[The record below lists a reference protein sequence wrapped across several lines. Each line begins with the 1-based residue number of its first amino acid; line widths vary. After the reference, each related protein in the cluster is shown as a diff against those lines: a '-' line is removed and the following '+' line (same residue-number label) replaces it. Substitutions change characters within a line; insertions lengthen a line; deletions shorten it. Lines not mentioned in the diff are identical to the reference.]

1 MSESEEDS
9 KAKEADHPNKGPVSD
24 SSATIGDKFGDDFI
38 SDDGTTPQRSRSRLS
53 SKHFQRNLLLGI
65 FTILPIWAT
74 WLVFKLIFSQLSRI
88 GEPTVIALSDW
99 VSQYSP
105 LLSKWL
111 LDPLVHSS
119 LAVLFTLTAVYFVG
133 FFASLVVGKRLLMV
147 FDSIIQ
153 RIPLAEKVYGATKQL
168 IVSLQADPDRAKRVV
183 LINFPSDGMKTIG
196 LVTATFP
203 DSETGVALAAV
214 YVPTTPNPTSG
225 YLEIVPVSELTPTDM
240 GFDEAMTFVMSGG
253 AVAPKGLSYFR
264 KPQK

>member
-1 MSESEEDS
+1 MLIAIVGTQGSFITEPMGKFKENQENLKSLEEEIALGKS
-9 KAKEADHPNKGPVSD
+9 RTRFTAKH
-24 SSATIGDKFGDDFI
+24 
-38 SDDGTTPQRSRSRLS
+38 L
-53 SKHFQRNLLLGI
+53 QRNLVLGI

-74 WLVFKLIFSQLSRI
+74 WLVFKLIFTQLSRI
-88 GEPTVIALSDW
+88 GEPTVIALSDT
-99 VSQYSP
+99 
-105 LLSKWL
+105 LLEYTPFLAKWL
-111 LDPLVHSS
+111 LDPVVHSV
-119 LAVLFTLTAVYFVG
+119 LAVMFTLTAVYFIG
-133 FFASLVVGKRLLMV
+133 FFASLVVGKRLLLV

-153 RIPLAEKVYGATKQL
+153 KIPLAEKVYGATKQL
-168 IVSLQADPDRAKRVV
+168 IVSLQSDPDRAKRVV

-203 DSETGVALAAV
+203 DSDTGVDLAAV

-264 KPQK
+264 KPEPKK